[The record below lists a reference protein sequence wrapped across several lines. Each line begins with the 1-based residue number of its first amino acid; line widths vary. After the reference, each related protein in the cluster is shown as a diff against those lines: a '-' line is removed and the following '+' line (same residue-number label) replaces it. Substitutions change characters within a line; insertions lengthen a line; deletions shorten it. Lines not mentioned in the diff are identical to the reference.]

1 MKLLLDAGNTL
12 IKWALLD
19 ADSNWAAHGAVPT
32 DTPESLA
39 VLTQHSPR
47 PRSILGTN
55 VAGAEVGRRIEE
67 VLSPLPQPIWVTSAS
82 HCCGVVNRYDR
93 PAQLGADRWAA
104 LIGVRALRQEASLVV
119 TAGTATTVDL
129 LDADGVFLGGLILPG
144 ARLMHQALAG
154 NTAQLDLSQG
164 TNVAMPRNTADAITS
179 GCLQAQAGAI
189 ERMFEHI
196 AGQPGA
202 RCVLA
207 GGGADPLATLLRLPL
222 LRVDNLVLRG
232 LAVIAHTLTT
242 QAP

>member
-19 ADSNWAAHGAVPT
+19 ADSSWVAHGAAPT
-32 DTPESLA
+32 EAPEALA
-39 VLTQHSPR
+39 ELARHSP
-47 PRSILGTN
+47 SVTAVLGTN
-55 VAGAEVGRRIEE
+55 VAGTGVGQRIEA
-67 VLSPLPQPIWVTSAS
+67 VLGSLPRPVWVRSEAQ
-82 HCCGVVNRYDR
+82 CCGVRNRYDR

-104 LIGVRALRQEASLVV
+104 LIGVRALRSEASLVV

-144 ARLMHQALAG
+144 AHLMHRALAG
-154 NTAQLDLSQG
+154 NTAQLDLAEG
-164 TNVAMPRNTADAITS
+164 NCVAMPRNTADAITS

-189 ERMFEHI
+189 ERMFEQI
-196 AGQPGA
+196 AAQPGA

-207 GGGADPLATLLRLPL
+207 GGGADPLATLLRIPL

-232 LAVIAHTLTT
+232 LAVLARTFP
-242 QAP
+242 AVKA